1 MTGERSPGCRL
12 RSELVRCLEPT
23 CEFTLPG
30 VWYFL
35 TPRRRLDSPLG
46 VSHLFTPLPSVT
58 FSPSLRLSRIL
69 SQVFPTLRGVLG
81 AATALAWGSVQ
92 HVPPPRC
99 TRLPRGAVGH
109 LWHSLSPSA
118 QPPQALRD
126 SSFRVGR
133 HSDSSFL
140 LPAHAV
146 ALLVPGPPRPAE
158 EKVEVMGNNYPASP
172 AALHRPLPQAPRAE
186 REHTLGRRVSQPSM
200 PCVSPARQETFAL
213 PT

>member
-1 MTGERSPGCRL
+1 MSTGCRL

-46 VSHLFTPLPSVT
+46 VSHSFTPLPSVT

-81 AATALAWGSVQ
+81 AATALVRGLVQ

-109 LWHSLSPSA
+109 TVALSVTLSTA
-118 QPPQALRD
+118 TSGPQRFQLAGLKTR
-126 SSFRVGR
+126 RQ
-133 HSDSSFL
+133 L
-140 LPAHAV
+140 LPAPCTCRCT
-146 ALLVPGPPRPAE
+146 PGPRT
-158 EKVEVMGNNYPASP
+158 PASS
-172 AALHRPLPQAPRAE
+172 R
-186 REHTLGRRVSQPSM
+186 RES
-200 PCVSPARQETFAL
+200 
-213 PT
+213 